1 MGVYGHHKRDCTES
15 WLGEKSHFTQG
26 NQTCISSMLLQHST
40 KWERSPPPVLSTSQ
54 MTRCKARPTTL
65 LAHKNLFW
73 QLSRDRNL
81 HGLGMSHATYS
92 SLSKTT
98 FQGTLENGCHYG
110 WLRKCWI
117 DSVKEW
123 ASLTITGLLTM
134 ASQRKGLEDLCWIT
148 PPPFNLI
155 SQRTELYWFYF
166 KFIGWALSAS
176 NDPIRM
182 MCSCTTPD
190 QASKTAVVWQAVYEI
205 WGYFVL
211 ENY

>member
-1 MGVYGHHKRDCTES
+1 MVFNMRIDVNTCNCTWGCMDTVRETALKVD
-15 WLGEKSHFTQG
+15 WEKNPILHRGIKLVSAACCCNTLP
-26 NQTCISSMLLQHST
+26 SE
-40 KWERSPPPVLSTSQ
+40 KYPPPPPVLSTSQ
-54 MTRCKARPTTL
+54 MIRCKARPTTL

-110 WLRKCWI
+110 WQRKCWI

-134 ASQRKGLEDLCWIT
+134 ASQRKGLEDLC
-148 PPPFNLI
+148 
-155 SQRTELYWFYF
+155 
-166 KFIGWALSAS
+166 
-176 NDPIRM
+176 
-182 MCSCTTPD
+182 
-190 QASKTAVVWQAVYEI
+190 
-205 WGYFVL
+205 
-211 ENY
+211 